1 MNKEKTENKEM
12 SESMRQDVSS
22 VLNEYILKH
31 YKNNLWFLKN
41 MLLKRGVPMENFYV
55 EEALQKVYIWLFLHP
70 ENTLEFYKKGDLD
83 NLVGSVLSNWW
94 TLRNIIRSSSQNFY
108 ISEYEVDEDKM
119 DLFVYEE
126 DECFD
131 NNAMSPHMSLEER
144 LEHHSIAL
152 EETKQWL
159 QDNDTKT
166 SEAIK
171 IVKKRH
177 GEMTYNVALH
187 YLATPSYKFLQNN
200 KEVFGLK
207 NVGGNI
213 VKFRNVCEEV
223 FGKKYKK
230 NNIMPYGKMSSKVK
244 GE

>member
-1 MNKEKTENKEM
+1 MKKEKTAENKEM
-12 SESMRQDVSS
+12 SESTRQDVSS
-22 VLNEYILKH
+22 VLNEYISKH
-31 YKNNLWFLKN
+31 YKNNFWFIKN
-41 MLLKRGVPMENFYV
+41 MLLKRGVTVENFYI
-55 EEALQKVYIWLFLHP
+55 EEALQKVYIWLFLHS
-70 ENTLEFYKKGDLD
+70 EKTLEFHKKGDLD

-94 TLRNIIRSSSQNFY
+94 TLRNITRASSQNFY
-108 ISEYEVDEDKM
+108 MSEYEVDEDKM
-119 DLFVYEE
+119 DLFIYEE
-126 DECFD
+126 DEYFD

-144 LEHHSIAL
+144 LEHHNIAL
-152 EETKQWL
+152 EETKKWL
-159 QDNDTKT
+159 QEHDTKT

-171 IVKKRH
+171 MVKRRH
-177 GEMTYNVALH
+177 GEMTYKVALH

-230 NNIMPYGKMSSKVK
+230 NNIMPYGKMSSKIS
-244 GE
+244 E